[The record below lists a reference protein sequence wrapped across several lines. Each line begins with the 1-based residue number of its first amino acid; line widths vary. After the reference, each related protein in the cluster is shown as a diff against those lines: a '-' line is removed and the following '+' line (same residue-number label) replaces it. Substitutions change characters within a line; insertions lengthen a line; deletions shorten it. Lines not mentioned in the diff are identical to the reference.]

1 MIKHSLIFVF
11 IAFIVQA
18 CSMSP
23 DALWP
28 TLEEEERMALPK
40 VVEVSPTQDENT
52 DRVAVVTE
60 QPTNNVIY
68 EEADSVAV
76 GPAQEEE
83 TVVIASS
90 QTRRR
95 APAVSQQA
103 RTGAILTY
111 VGRKAGEM
119 REEYLQLVQDLN
131 GQRGSFDEARA
142 IGIGSA
148 ERYHATIAA
157 VAARLQVGT
166 TPGNPILLQQY
177 EMAQDELASVGKQ
190 GQDLVDLGT
199 RVASLSSRASYLLE
213 ATRSSRRLRGAVDE
227 DHRQLARLED
237 DVRRAGIDITRLLE
251 ELNEAVRRQ
260 DVYLAAERRRLT
272 QLSAAINTGE
282 SLGSG
287 LGNIPSL
294 APTGETLEP
303 RADSI
308 LGGAPIAVIRV
319 IGESDEYEQSLYGA
333 VSAALDSNPASSF
346 TLVAVS
352 PVTGNPSEKA
362 ERAAL
367 ARDQA
372 NRVLRSLVSMGMPAS
387 RLSVTERAFSG
398 VTTQEVHV
406 FAN

>member
-1 MIKHSLIFVF
+1 MIIMKHSLILVF
-11 IAFIVQA
+11 TAWIIQS
-18 CSMSP
+18 CSLSP

-28 TLEEEERMALPK
+28 TLEEEERMALPQ
-40 VVEVSPTQDENT
+40 VIEVSPTQDDVEG
-52 DRVAVVTE
+52 RVTVVTE
-60 QPTNNVIY
+60 ET
-68 EEADSVAV
+68 ADSVTYQADSNTTSS
-76 GPAQEEE
+76 GPAEEE
-83 TVVIASS
+83 TVVSS
-90 QTRRR
+90 ANRT
-95 APAVSQQA
+95 APVARQQA

-131 GQRGSFDEARA
+131 GQRGAFDEARA

-157 VAARLQVGT
+157 IAARLQVGT

-177 EMAQDELASVGKQ
+177 EMAQDELAAVGKQ
-190 GQDLVDLGT
+190 GQDLVDLGGT
-199 RVASLSSRASYLLE
+199 VASLSSRASYLLE

-237 DVRRAGIDITRLLE
+237 DVRRTGIDITRLLE
-251 ELNEAVRRQ
+251 ELNESVRRQ

-287 LGNIPSL
+287 LGSVPSL

-387 RLSVTERAFSG
+387 RLSVTERAMSG
-398 VTTQEVHV
+398 VVTQEVHV